1 LATLP
6 FALVPAAALVG
17 VGLAAGEIVMTLEA
31 LRRMGLDVLLV
42 VGLGAAGV
50 LLKQRLIHRNR
61 QPLI

>member
-1 LATLP
+1 M
-6 FALVPAAALVG
+6 ALVFAAALVG

-42 VGLGAAGV
+42 VGLGAAVV

>member
-1 LATLP
+1 
-6 FALVPAAALVG
+6 
-17 VGLAAGEIVMTLEA
+17 MTLEA

-42 VGLGAAGV
+42 VGLGAAVV